1 MVDLKRGSVLLSA
14 SFPSGERGRRFKPYD
29 PSGIAD
35 AVSAFSRAILK
46 SNGKLVFGGHP
57 TITPLVLMISRELQV
72 KDSVIVFQSRWFE
85 DLRIPEVAEIEDE
98 QLGVVKW
105 TRKGNT
111 RDESVQLMRAEMV
124 ESIRYSGALFI
135 GGMEGISAEHD
146 MVKGQDCRI
155 PCVPVA
161 GPGGATSEL
170 PMQDCETL
178 GLATF
183 KRSRAYPLL
192 ALQFVQALSTL
203 L

>member
-1 MVDLKRGSVLLSA
+1 MEVSSCLPA
-14 SFPSGERGRRFKPYD
+14 FPRENAAGRFKPYD

-46 SNGKLVFGGHP
+46 SNGRLVFGGHP
-57 TITPLVLMISRELQV
+57 TITPLVLMISRELRV

-85 DLRIPEVAEIEDE
+85 DLQIPEVAEIEDE

-105 TRKGNT
+105 TRKENT
-111 RDESVQLMRAEMV
+111 RDESLQLMRAEMI

-135 GGMEGISAEHD
+135 GGMEGISDEYD
-146 MVKGQDCRI
+146 MVKGQDCRTLCI
-155 PCVPVA
+155 PVA
-161 GPGGATSEL
+161 GPGGAASQL

-183 KRSRAYPLL
+183 ERSRAYPLL
-192 ALQFVQALSTL
+192 ALQFVQALDTL